1 MEVRNEAYFCPL
13 VLALVEDASGGEA
26 YYYGRQ
32 GEVTKTV
39 RPYSHGE
46 CGRYQDLCLWCYV

>member
-1 MEVRNEAYFCPL
+1 MEVRNEAYFCPF

-39 RPYSHGE
+39 RTVMARRLPIPTTSSVNV
-46 CGRYQDLCLWCYV
+46 CR